1 MQGKQY
7 IKDADINIK
16 LKQGDVDK
24 LYIEIICHA
33 GEDQAT
39 AIISG
44 SHTHFVYV
52 ERNGEVVLDKRGG
65 LSGYKFSIV
74 SIIGGSFGVV
84 CGYHTFFKKFGW
96 SYVLTYSIEYIS

>member
-1 MQGKQY
+1 M
-7 IKDADINIK
+7 
-16 LKQGDVDK
+16 DK

-65 LSGYKFSIV
+65 TVGDEADDDIQLNFPMVYEFAKQQLRSMRFLSFSRPGT
-74 SIIGGSFGVV
+74 II
-84 CGYHTFFKKFGW
+84 
-96 SYVLTYSIEYIS
+96 

>member
-1 MQGKQY
+1 MNSRCLKDLTPDSLEQGKQY

-24 LYIEIICHA
+24 LYIEVICYA
-33 GEDQAT
+33 GKDQAT

-52 ERNGEVVLDKRGG
+52 ERNGEVVFDKRGG
-65 LSGYKFSIV
+65 S
-74 SIIGGSFGVV
+74 
-84 CGYHTFFKKFGW
+84 CGR
-96 SYVLTYSIEYIS
+96 